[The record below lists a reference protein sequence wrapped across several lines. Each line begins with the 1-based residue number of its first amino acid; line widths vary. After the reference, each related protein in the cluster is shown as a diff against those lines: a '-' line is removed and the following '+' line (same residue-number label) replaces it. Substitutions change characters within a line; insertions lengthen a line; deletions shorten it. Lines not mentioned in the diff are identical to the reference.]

1 MQEMEIKVINNFD
14 NLLST
19 YKRNKLPEL
28 LKEKLEQIIPKEN
41 SQEKNS
47 CFKPNIKLVE
57 NYIIIIYT
65 RTSINLS
72 ELNSIKILG
81 YEISI
86 IKLDLNQ
93 GEEKAE
99 INISIPLKEPK
110 IITNKNFSVQK
121 YFFYDFIKVSENK
134 NYFHINV
141 FDQLHIYK
149 IYIKDNQLKYNKIEL
164 KKFNEKTKLLYLG
177 ECLHKDENILEVDLL
192 LKPMN
197 NLMILEISTDDKV
210 QKIEEKIYE
219 LKNIQNV
226 NDNNKNIFHKYFRS
240 YCGKFLFTEKE
251 TDKNFLIFRD
261 NDGMV
266 MKRVELNI
274 SENDNGN
281 NSKYINYFYSY
292 ENELYLLVVL
302 PKENEEEEEY
312 IILGIFNL
320 FYNNEKDIYESK
332 LIQKIMIKNEGRNK
346 DYFINTNMDR
356 DITIETGE
364 TLIYIQLGKNS
375 SVEKVYQINTNSKD
389 LQISKIICAKF
400 QQWFILLSFIKDD
413 IYLVKLLKDDNN
425 YMENHCILNYIEKE
439 EKEKNNLIGNEN
451 NDKII
456 QSCDINNNENSL
468 LLNENYS
475 SEQLEGIL
483 SQINEHIDKIVNDR
497 IEQNKKKFELIK
509 QEYDNKFEMIKQDIL
524 AQKKENDI
532 LEKRLEE
539 ILNRISELDENSKE
553 DIMNKE
559 NNININNELN
569 NLKNINEIFK
579 TKNNFQKNDI
589 NNLLPF
595 MRRLNSM
602 KMMYPFNFI
611 GSENMFNN
619 QMTMNDPRMA
629 QLFNNGFMNQG
640 NFFHKK

>member
-219 LKNIQNV
+219 LKNLQNV
-226 NDNNKNIFHKYFRS
+226 NDNNKNLFHKYFRS

-281 NSKYINYFYSY
+281 NSKYINYFYSF

-497 IEQNKKKFELIK
+497 IEQNKEKFELIK

-611 GSENMFNN
+611 GAENMFNN

>member
-149 IYIKDNQLKYNKIEL
+149 IYIKDNRLKYNKIEL

-226 NDNNKNIFHKYFRS
+226 NDNNKNLFHKYFRS

-251 TDKNFLIFRD
+251 TDKNFLIFREK
-261 NDGMV
+261 DGMV

-320 FYNNEKDIYESK
+320 VYNNEKDIYESK
-332 LIQKIMIKNEGRNK
+332 LIHKILIKNEGRNK

-364 TLIYIQLGKNS
+364 TLIYIQLSKNS

-425 YMENHCILNYIEKE
+425 YMENHCILNYIKKE
-439 EKEKNNLIGNEN
+439 ENEKNNLIGNEN

-468 LLNENYS
+468 LLNEKYS

-497 IEQNKKKFELIK
+497 IEQNKEKFELIK

-595 MRRLNSM
+595 IRRLNSM

>member
-1 MQEMEIKVINNFD
+1 MQDMEIKVINNFE

-19 YKRNKLPEL
+19 YKRNKLQEL

-41 SQEKNS
+41 NQEKNS

-65 RTSINLS
+65 RTAINLS

-93 GEEKAE
+93 GEEKSE

-219 LKNIQNV
+219 LKNLQNV
-226 NDNNKNIFHKYFRS
+226 NDNNKNLFHKYFRS

-281 NSKYINYFYSY
+281 NSKYINYFYSL

-320 FYNNEKDIYESK
+320 VYNNEKDIYESK
-332 LIQKIMIKNEGRNK
+332 LIHKILIKNEGRNK

-356 DITIETGE
+356 DITIERGE

-425 YMENHCILNYIEKE
+425 YMENHCILNYIKKE

-497 IEQNKKKFELIK
+497 IEQNKEKFELIK
-509 QEYDNKFEMIKQDIL
+509 LEYDNKFEMIKQDIL

-539 ILNRISELDENSKE
+539 ILNRISELDDNNKE